1 MFSQRMVRRSVALP
15 FLFFLFLPAFLP
27 AGAQNLT
34 RNVPA
39 RECSGVYLLYS
50 VKGNANIPSGVPFS
64 EVIRPLDTLL
74 VMSSIPCTLNVYD
87 GGGKTYVT
95 VPVDK
100 TVSFVVGGK
109 PGMHKAILL
118 DKRGEVL
125 RTFTFQMEPATKI
138 SDRGKFEN
146 LFHLLYKGMCV
157 YSPDGT
163 ETYYFRGKE
172 YKVFVPWVLDNDQ
185 TNKGMRY
192 FSPYGSD
199 MIDVFSE
206 VQREDGMIYSFIRNS
221 ERPGYYDLAYGSTNF
236 VKRYDTVLFVRQPNE
251 NHVEYLFV
259 DLLYQCWKAT
269 GDDRWMQSKL
279 ASAARALDYNV
290 TDSLRWSK
298 RFGLLKRPY
307 TIDSWDFQVDDEYT
321 PKDALT
327 PTMCVVPGKTKF
339 GIFYGD
345 NTGYAQACEYLAE
358 MFAHAGDQASAAK
371 YRQRAREIRER
382 LNALAWNGRFF
393 THFIDEDP
401 SVKRNL
407 GVEEKSQ
414 ISQSNAYS
422 VNRGLPYEQNVAI
435 IETYLDLKR
444 HLPPGSPG
452 EWYAIYPPFEKGFGG
467 HNEKWQYMNG
477 GVAGHAAGELARGA
491 FENGY
496 EWYGTDILL
505 RLLDLGNRYGNG
517 SRIWFSYTGAYPPP
531 PPDPVYQ
538 PLDIR
543 KAANMSIYDQAG
555 KGTLPWM
562 NERRGND
569 MRNLPWGKQT
579 FGGIE
584 FYIQDPSAN
593 KGKTVIGLSK
603 QKGFLQ
609 QVSLPVGRKTGM
621 IGLLHTIGQTGSE
634 GIAGSVMFHYVDGT
648 SAAQY
653 IVNGKHVTGWWFPE
667 LNGKLAGVAWR
678 GPNGVSNDVGVCW
691 AGISNP
697 FPEKEIREITFRC
710 SDDKG
715 IWAII
720 AVSLADRMK
729 YIPPPPESYGGPDN
743 WAAALGMAALVEGLA
758 GITDQGT
765 AFSHPRIAPRW
776 ISAHTDTALVTVRYA
791 ASNGYV
797 AYTFH
802 HNAEKRTIRLTVTGS
817 GEEAFVHVL
826 LPSDAE
832 TVRRITAFDQNVPF
846 KISLVGKSKYADFSL
861 PLKGITTC
869 EVAY

>member
-1 MFSQRMVRRSVALP
+1 M
-15 FLFFLFLPAFLP
+15 
-27 AGAQNLT
+27 
-34 RNVPA
+34 
-39 RECSGVYLLYS
+39 
-50 VKGNANIPSGVPFS
+50 KGNSGIPSGVPYS
-64 EVIRPLDTLL
+64 EVIHPLDTLM
-74 VMSSIPCTLNVYD
+74 VISSIPCTLNVYD
-87 GGGKTYVT
+87 GGGNNYVT
-95 VPVDK
+95 MSVERM
-100 TVSFVVGGK
+100 VSFVAAGK
-109 PGMHKAILL
+109 PGMHKAVLL
-118 DKRGEVL
+118 DRKGDIL
-125 RTFTFQMEPATKI
+125 RSFTFRMEAFTKVT
-138 SDRGKFEN
+138 DWGKFGE
-146 LFHLLYKGMCV
+146 LFQLLYKGMCV
-157 YSPDGT
+157 YSSDGT
-163 ETYYFRGKE
+163 ESYHFRGKE

-199 MIDVFSE
+199 MIDLFSE
-206 VQREDGMIYSFIRNS
+206 VQREDGMIYSFVRNS

-236 VKRYDTVLFVRQPNE
+236 IKRYDTVIFVRQPNE

-269 GDDRWMQSKL
+269 GNDRWMRSKL

-321 PKDALT
+321 PGDALT

-358 MFAHAGDQASAAK
+358 MFAHTGDQASAEK
-371 YRQRAREIRER
+371 YRQRAHEIRER
-382 LNALAWNGRFF
+382 LNALAWNGHFF

-407 GVEEKSQ
+407 GVDEKSQ

-422 VNRGLPYEQNVAI
+422 VNRGLPHEQNAAI
-435 IETYLDLKR
+435 IETYLHLKN

-452 EWYAIYPPFEKGFGG
+452 EWYSIYPPFERGFGG

-496 EWYGTDILL
+496 ESYGSDILL
-505 RLLDLGNRYGNG
+505 RLLDLGNKYGNG

-543 KAANMSIYDQAG
+543 KVANMSIFDHAG
-555 KGTLPWM
+555 KGALPWM
-562 NERRGND
+562 NERKGND
-569 MRNLPWGKQT
+569 MRNLPSGKQT

-584 FYIQDPSAN
+584 FDISDPSAN
-593 KGKTVIGLSK
+593 EGKIVIGLSR
-603 QKGFLQ
+603 QKGFKQ
-609 QVSLPVGRKTGM
+609 QIFLPVGRKSGM
-621 IGLLHTIGQTGSE
+621 IGLLHTLGQAGSE
-634 GIAGSVMFHYVDGT
+634 GIAGSVVFHYADGT

-653 IVNGKHVTGWWFPE
+653 IINGKHITGWWFPE
-667 LNGKLAGVAWR
+667 LQGKLAGVAWR
-678 GPNGVSNDVGVCW
+678 GPNGVSNDVGICW

-697 FPEKEIREITFRC
+697 FPEKDIREIEFRC
-710 SDDKG
+710 SEDRG

-729 YIPPPPESYGGPDN
+729 YLPPPPQSYGGPDN
-743 WAAALGMAALVEGLA
+743 WAAALGMAALVEGIA
-758 GITDQGT
+758 GITDLGT
-765 AFSHPRIAPRW
+765 TFSHPRIAPRW
-776 ISAHTDTALVTVRYA
+776 TSARTDSAQVIIRYA
-791 ASNGYV
+791 ASDGYV

-802 HNAEKRTIRLTVTGS
+802 HNPKTRTIRLSFTGS
-817 GEEAFVHVL
+817 GEEASVHLL
-826 LPSDAE
+826 LPSGTE
-832 TVRRITAFDQNVPF
+832 TIRSVIAAGRNIPFFTSHVRNST
-846 KISLVGKSKYADFSL
+846 YADFSA
-861 PLKGITTC
+861 PLKGVTDC
-869 EVAY
+869 EIVY

>member
-1 MFSQRMVRRSVALP
+1 MFPLLSLRQSVVLP
-15 FLFFLFLPAFLP
+15 LLLLAFLP
-27 AGAQNLT
+27 V
-34 RNVPA
+34 NVPA
-39 RECSGVYLLYS
+39 RAQSLSRNAPASECSGVFLLYS
-50 VKGNANIPSGVPFS
+50 MKGNSGIPSGVPYS
-64 EVIRPLDTLL
+64 EVIHPLDTLM
-74 VMSSIPCTLNVYD
+74 VISSIPCTLNVYD
-87 GGGKTYVT
+87 GGGNNYVT
-95 VPVDK
+95 MSVERM
-100 TVSFVVGGK
+100 VSFVAAGK
-109 PGMHKAILL
+109 PGMHKAVLL
-118 DKRGEVL
+118 DRKGDIL
-125 RTFTFQMEPATKI
+125 RSFTFQMEAFTKVT
-138 SDRGKFEN
+138 DWGKFGE
-146 LFHLLYKGMCV
+146 LFQLLYKGMCV
-157 YSPDGT
+157 YSSDGT
-163 ETYYFRGKE
+163 ESYHFRGKE

-199 MIDVFSE
+199 MIDLFSE
-206 VQREDGMIYSFIRNS
+206 VQREDGMIYSFVRNS

-236 VKRYDTVLFVRQPNE
+236 IKRYDTVIFVRQPNE

-269 GDDRWMQSKL
+269 GNDRWMRSKL
-279 ASAARALDYNV
+279 SSAARALDYNV

-321 PKDALT
+321 PGDALT

-358 MFAHAGDQASAAK
+358 MFAHTGDQASAEK
-371 YRQRAREIRER
+371 YRQRAHEIRER
-382 LNALAWNGRFF
+382 LNALAWNGHFF

-407 GVEEKSQ
+407 GVDEKSQ

-422 VNRGLPYEQNVAI
+422 VNRGLPHEQNAAI
-435 IETYLDLKR
+435 IETYLHLKN

-452 EWYAIYPPFEKGFGG
+452 EWYSIYPPFERGFGG

-496 EWYGTDILL
+496 ESYGSDILL
-505 RLLDLGNRYGNG
+505 RLLDLGNKYGNG

-543 KAANMSIYDQAG
+543 KVANMSIFDHAG
-555 KGTLPWM
+555 KGALPWM
-562 NERRGND
+562 NERKGND
-569 MRNLPWGKQT
+569 MRNLPSGKQT

-584 FYIQDPSAN
+584 FDISDPSAN
-593 KGKTVIGLSK
+593 EGKIVIGLSR
-603 QKGFLQ
+603 QKGFKQ
-609 QVSLPVGRKTGM
+609 QIFLPVGRKSGM
-621 IGLLHTIGQTGSE
+621 IGLLHTLGQAGSE
-634 GIAGSVMFHYVDGT
+634 GIAGSVVFHYADGT

-653 IVNGKHVTGWWFPE
+653 IINGKHITGWWFPE
-667 LNGKLAGVAWR
+667 LQGKLAGVAWR
-678 GPNGVSNDVGVCW
+678 GPNGVSNDVGICW

-697 FPEKEIREITFRC
+697 FPEKDIREIEFRC
-710 SDDKG
+710 SEDRG

-729 YIPPPPESYGGPDN
+729 YLPPPPQSYGGPDN
-743 WAAALGMAALVEGLA
+743 WAAALGMAALVEGIA
-758 GITDQGT
+758 GITDLGT
-765 AFSHPRIAPRW
+765 TFSHPRIAPRW
-776 ISAHTDTALVTVRYA
+776 TSARTDSAQVIIRYA
-791 ASNGYV
+791 ASDGYV

-802 HNAEKRTIRLTVTGS
+802 HNPKTRTIRLSFTGS
-817 GEEAFVHVL
+817 GEEASVHLL
-826 LPSDAE
+826 LPSGTE
-832 TVRRITAFDQNVPF
+832 TIRSVIAAGRNIPFFTSHVRNST
-846 KISLVGKSKYADFSL
+846 YADFSA
-861 PLKGITTC
+861 PLKGVTDC
-869 EVAY
+869 EIVY

>member
-1 MFSQRMVRRSVALP
+1 MFPLLSLRQSVVLP
-15 FLFFLFLPAFLP
+15 LLLLAFLP
-27 AGAQNLT
+27 V
-34 RNVPA
+34 NVPA
-39 RECSGVYLLYS
+39 RAQSLSRNAPASECSGVFLLYS
-50 VKGNANIPSGVPFS
+50 MKGNSGIPSGVPYS
-64 EVIRPLDTLL
+64 EVIHPLDTLM
-74 VMSSIPCTLNVYD
+74 VISSIPCTLNVYD
-87 GGGKTYVT
+87 GGGNNYVT
-95 VPVDK
+95 MSVERMA
-100 TVSFVVGGK
+100 SFVAAGK
-109 PGMHKAILL
+109 PGMHKAVLL
-118 DKRGEVL
+118 DRKGDIL
-125 RTFTFQMEPATKI
+125 RSFTFRMEAFTKVT
-138 SDRGKFEN
+138 DWGKFGE
-146 LFHLLYKGMCV
+146 LFQLLYKGMCV
-157 YSPDGT
+157 YSSDGT
-163 ETYYFRGKE
+163 ESYHFRGKE

-199 MIDVFSE
+199 MIDLFSE
-206 VQREDGMIYSFIRNS
+206 VQREDGMIYSFVRNS

-236 VKRYDTVLFVRQPNE
+236 IKRYDTVIFVRQPNE

-269 GDDRWMQSKL
+269 GNDRWMRSKL

-321 PKDALT
+321 PGDALT

-358 MFAHAGDQASAAK
+358 MFAHTGDQASAEK
-371 YRQRAREIRER
+371 YRQRAHEIRER
-382 LNALAWNGRFF
+382 LNALAWNGHFF

-407 GVEEKSQ
+407 GVDEKSQ

-422 VNRGLPYEQNVAI
+422 VNRGLPHEQNAAI
-435 IETYLDLKR
+435 IETYLHLKN

-452 EWYAIYPPFEKGFGG
+452 EWYSIYPPFERGFGG

-496 EWYGTDILL
+496 ESYGSDILL
-505 RLLDLGNRYGNG
+505 RLLDLGNKYGNG

-543 KAANMSIYDQAG
+543 KVANMSIFDHAG
-555 KGTLPWM
+555 KGALPWM
-562 NERRGND
+562 NERKGND
-569 MRNLPWGKQT
+569 MRNLPSGKQT

-584 FYIQDPSAN
+584 FDISDPSAN
-593 KGKTVIGLSK
+593 EGKIVIGLSR
-603 QKGFLQ
+603 QKGFKQ
-609 QVSLPVGRKTGM
+609 QIFLPVGRKSGM
-621 IGLLHTIGQTGSE
+621 IGLLHTLGQAGSE
-634 GIAGSVMFHYVDGT
+634 GIAGSVVFHYADGT

-653 IVNGKHVTGWWFPE
+653 IINGKHITGWWFPE
-667 LNGKLAGVAWR
+667 LQGKLAGVAWR
-678 GPNGVSNDVGVCW
+678 GPNGVSNDVGICW

-697 FPEKEIREITFRC
+697 FPEKDIREIEFRC
-710 SDDKG
+710 SEDRG

-729 YIPPPPESYGGPDN
+729 YLPPPPQSYGGPDN
-743 WAAALGMAALVEGLA
+743 WAAALGMAALVEGIA
-758 GITDQGT
+758 GITDLGT
-765 AFSHPRIAPRW
+765 TFSHPRIAPRW
-776 ISAHTDTALVTVRYA
+776 TSARTDSAQVIIRYA
-791 ASNGYV
+791 ASDGYV

-802 HNAEKRTIRLTVTGS
+802 HNPKTRTIRLSFTGS
-817 GEEAFVHVL
+817 GEEASVHLL
-826 LPSDAE
+826 LPSGTE
-832 TVRRITAFDQNVPF
+832 TIRSVIAAGRNIPFFTSHVRNST
-846 KISLVGKSKYADFSL
+846 YADFSA
-861 PLKGITTC
+861 PLKGVTDC
-869 EVAY
+869 EIVY